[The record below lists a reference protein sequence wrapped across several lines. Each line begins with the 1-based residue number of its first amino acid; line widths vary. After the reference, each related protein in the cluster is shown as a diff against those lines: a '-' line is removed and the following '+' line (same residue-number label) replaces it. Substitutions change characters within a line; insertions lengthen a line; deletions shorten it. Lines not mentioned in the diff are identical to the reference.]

1 MDPSI
6 TIPLLTFL
14 AVICF
19 GSAVVVAIAGR
30 RKAVH
35 ARLHHTERFA
45 EFDEPTSKGPLTNLL
60 ELLGNMTAPKGPS
73 EALRVNLARA
83 GFFHKSAAT
92 MYLGS
97 KIIFFIIG
105 LMICVGLSAM
115 VPYGFLVKV
124 WLVFLGA
131 AGFSMLPNFYIS
143 ARRNARCRQV
153 RCALP
158 DAVDLLEICVTAGM
172 GIDMAWNAVGK
183 EVREVSSVLGDEMA
197 LANLEMHLGAQRADA
212 MRNMARRTGAD
223 ELSSLASLL
232 VQSDRFGTSIGEAL
246 RVFAASMRENRKQAA
261 EERAEKMAVKLLF
274 PLVLFIFPAILIV
287 CAGPAAIKIV
297 ELFS

>member
-1 MDPSI
+1 MDPSLI
-6 TIPLLTFL
+6 IPLLTFL
-14 AVICF
+14 AVTCF
-19 GSAVVVAIAGR
+19 GGAVIVAIAGR

-35 ARLHHTERFA
+35 ARLHHVDRFA
-45 EFDEPTSKGPLTNLL
+45 DFDEPVGKGPLAGLL
-60 ELLGNMTAPKGPS
+60 EWLGKLTAPKGPS
-73 EALRVNLARA
+73 ETLRANLARA
-83 GFFHKSAAT
+83 GYFHQSAGA
-92 MYLGS
+92 MFLGS
-97 KIIFFIIG
+97 KILLFLIGLTVCGFVAATVSYSFII
-105 LMICVGLSAM
+105 
-115 VPYGFLVKV
+115 KV

-131 AGFSMLPNFYIS
+131 ALFSILPNLYMN

-153 RCALP
+153 RHALP

-212 MRNMARRTGAD
+212 MRNMAKRTGAD

-246 RVFAASMRENRKQAA
+246 RVFAASMRENRKQLA

-287 CAGPAAIKIV
+287 CAGPASIKIV